1 MIGYHIY
8 RSNEETSEYTR
19 LTDSPVTATTY
30 TDTLPVDAS
39 TVYMVRTIKMQET
52 PSGSYTNASQGTYLA
67 QAAQATSSPLTAW
80 QNAVFTNPSVDQAL
94 PANPDNDEST
104 NLLEYALG
112 TDPTKYEPL
121 PLTLSATEGTLTYTE
136 NVLATDATL
145 ICEMSADLKTWIPV
159 AYDSQFFDAIAS
171 SVPSTQVRRV
181 TLNLSEIPGAR
192 CSFRLRVVMP

>member
-1 MIGYHIY
+1 
-8 RSNEETSEYTR
+8 
-19 LTDSPVTATTY
+19 
-30 TDTLPVDAS
+30 
-39 TVYMVRTIKMQET
+39 MVRTIKMQET

-67 QAAQATSSPLTAW
+67 QAAQATSSPFTTW
-80 QNAVFTNPSVDQAL
+80 QNAVFTNCSVDQAL
-94 PANPDNDEST
+94 SSNQDNDEST

-121 PLTLSATEGTLTYTE
+121 PLTLSAAEGKLTYTE

-145 ICEMSADLKTWIPV
+145 ICEMSADLKTWVPV
-159 AYDSQFFDAIAS
+159 AYDSQFFEAMAS
-171 SVPSTQVRRV
+171 SVPGTQVRLV